1 MTGRPSVPR
10 AEAADPP
17 LHARHDSPAD
27 PLAQRVAALRA
38 GQRAVLGRAITE
50 IENELPTARALHAA
64 LHEHLGHAHVVG
76 ITGPPGAG
84 KSTLI
89 NALVA
94 ELAQRGKRV
103 AVAAVDPSSP
113 VTGGAVLGDRVRMDV
128 GSAENVF
135 IRSLA
140 SRGHGGGLARTTQR
154 VVDVLDAAGFDIVVV
169 ETVGAGQSDVDIASF
184 ADTSIV
190 VCPPGLGDDVQAI
203 KAGILEIADI
213 LVVTKSD
220 TPLAARTERDMKEML
235 HLRARK
241 EGWRVPVVCTSAV
254 AGDGIAR
261 LVDTLA
267 AHAQEAGV
275 GRRIRAASTPAAP
288 LPTDPQEALRAL
300 AARDPFVRHCSI
312 EFAAGGAGH
321 ATVRMRVGREHI
333 NFNGSCHG
341 GAIFTLADTA
351 FGLASNSHGVIAAG
365 IDAHATFQVA
375 VREGDVLVARATEAS
390 RGRKLAVYRVE
401 VTRGPDSV
409 CTFTG
414 TVYVTPHAHAAA
426 LPPSGR

>member
-1 MTGRPSVPR
+1 MPL
-10 AEAADPP
+10 ADADP
-17 LHARHDSPAD
+17 SPRD
-27 PLAQRVAALRA
+27 PLQQRVAALRA
-38 GQRAVLGRAITE
+38 GQRAALGRAITE
-50 IENELPTARALHAA
+50 IENDLPSARTLHDALR
-64 LHEHLGHAHVVG
+64 EHLGRAHVVG

-89 NALVA
+89 NALVT
-94 ELAQRGKRV
+94 ELARRGKRV

-128 GSAENVF
+128 GAADNVF

-140 SRGHGGGLARTTQR
+140 SRGHGGGLGRTTQR
-154 VVDVLDAAGFDIVVV
+154 VVDVLDAAGFDLVIV

-184 ADTSIV
+184 ADTSV
-190 VCPPGLGDDVQAI
+190 VVSPPGLGDDVQAI

-213 LVVTKSD
+213 LVVTKAD
-220 TPLAARTERDMKEML
+220 APNAARTERDLKEML

-254 AGDGIAR
+254 AGDGIAK
-261 LVDTLA
+261 LADMLA

-275 GRRIRAASTPAAP
+275 GRRVRASAASVRVP
-288 LPTDPQEALRAL
+288 LPADPREALRML
-300 AARDPFVRHCSI
+300 AARDPFVRHCGI
-312 EFAAGGAGH
+312 EFVDGDAGH
-321 ATVRMRVGREHI
+321 ATVRMRVGAQHL

-341 GAIFTLADTA
+341 GAIVTLADTA

-375 VREGDVLVARATEAS
+375 VREGDMLVASATEAS
-390 RGRKLAVYRVE
+390 LGRKTAVYRVDVSRTGE
-401 VTRGPDSV
+401 SV

-414 TVYVTPHAHAAA
+414 TVYITARPHAPA
-426 LPPSGR
+426 

>member
-1 MTGRPSVPR
+1 MPR
-10 AEAADPP
+10 AESVPAPV
-17 LHARHDSPAD
+17 ARPDATAGD
-27 PLAQRVAALRA
+27 ALAQRVAALRS
-38 GQRAVLGRAITE
+38 GHRATLGRALTE
-50 IENELPTARALHAA
+50 VENELPSAQGLLAA
-64 LHEHLGHAHVVG
+64 LREHLGHAHVVG

-89 NALVA
+89 NALVT
-94 ELAQRGKRV
+94 ELARRGKRV

-128 GSAENVF
+128 GAAENVF

-140 SRGHGGGLARTTQR
+140 SRGHGGGLARTTR
-154 VVDVLDAAGFDIVVV
+154 DVVDLLDAAGFDVVVV

-235 HLRARK
+235 HLRARR
-241 EGWRVPVVCTSAV
+241 EGWKVPVVCTSAIE
-254 AGDGIAR
+254 GDGVAR
-261 LVDTLA
+261 LADTID
-267 AHAQEAGV
+267 AHGKDAGV
-275 GRRIRAASTPAAP
+275 GRRLRDANAAP
-288 LPTDPQEALRAL
+288 VALPTEPEALLRAL
-300 AARDPFVRHCSI
+300 AARDPFVRHCGI
-312 EFAAGGAGH
+312 EFVDGGPGH
-321 ATVRMRVGREHI
+321 ATVRMRVERKHL

-351 FGLASNSHGVIAAG
+351 FGLASNSQGVIAAG

-375 VREGDVLVARATEAS
+375 VREGDVIVAKASEAS

-401 VTRGPDSV
+401 VMRGNDSV
-409 CTFTG
+409 STFTG
-414 TVYVTPHAHAAA
+414 TVYVTPHAHAPA
-426 LPPSGR
+426 LPGASGRS

>member
-1 MTGRPSVPR
+1 MPRADDIAMTGT
-10 AEAADPP
+10 
-17 LHARHDSPAD
+17 LAD
-27 PLAQRVAALRA
+27 PLAQRVTALRA

-50 IENELPTARALHAA
+50 IENEMPSARALLAA
-64 LHEHLGHAHVVG
+64 LREHLGHAHVVG

-84 KSTLI
+84 KSTLV
-89 NALVA
+89 NALVR
-94 ELAQRGKRV
+94 ELTQRGKRV

-128 GSAENVF
+128 GAADNVF

-154 VVDVLDAAGFDIVVV
+154 VVDVLDAAGFDVVVV

-184 ADTSIV
+184 ADTSLV
-190 VCPPGLGDDVQAI
+190 VSPPGLGDDVQAI

-220 TPLAARTERDMKEML
+220 MPNAARTERDLKEML
-235 HLRARK
+235 HLRARR

-261 LVDTLA
+261 LADVIE
-267 AHAQEAGV
+267 AHAKEAGI
-275 GRRIRAASTPAAP
+275 GRRVRASAGSPRPA
-288 LPTDPQEALRAL
+288 LPADPREALRTL
-300 AARDPFVRHCSI
+300 AARDPFVQHCGI
-312 EFAAGGAGH
+312 EFVDGGAGH
-321 ATVRMRVGREHI
+321 ATVRMRVTREHL
-333 NFNGSCHG
+333 NFNGTCHG

-365 IDAHATFQVA
+365 IDAHATFQTA
-375 VREGDVLVARATEAS
+375 VREGDVLVARATEAN
-390 RGRKLAVYRVE
+390 RGRKTAVYRVD
-401 VTRGPDSV
+401 VRCGTHLVS
-409 CTFTG
+409 TFTG
-414 TVYVTPHAHAAA
+414 TVYVTPHAHA
-426 LPPSGR
+426 

>member
-1 MTGRPSVPR
+1 MPP
-10 AEAADPP
+10 ADADPAP
-17 LHARHDSPAD
+17 RD
-27 PLAQRVAALRA
+27 PLRERVAALRA
-38 GQRAVLGRAITE
+38 GQRAALGRAITE
-50 IENELPTARALHAA
+50 IENELPGARALHGA
-64 LHEHLGHAHVVG
+64 LREHLGHAHVVG

-89 NALVA
+89 NALVT
-94 ELAQRGKRV
+94 ELARRGKRV

-128 GSAENVF
+128 GASENVF

-140 SRGHGGGLARTTQR
+140 SRGQGGGLGRTTR
-154 VVDVLDAAGFDIVVV
+154 HVVDLLDAAGFDVVVV

-184 ADTSIV
+184 ADTSV
-190 VCPPGLGDDVQAI
+190 VVSPPGLGDDVQAI

-220 TPLAARTERDMKEML
+220 TPHAARTERDLKEML

-254 AGDGIAR
+254 AGDGVTR
-261 LVDTLA
+261 LADVLA
-267 AHAQEAGV
+267 EHAGAAGT
-275 GRRIRAASTPAAP
+275 GRRVRPAPPVGPAA
-288 LPTDPQEALRAL
+288 LPGDPRAALRAL
-300 AARDPFVRHCSI
+300 AARDAFVRHCGI
-312 EFAAGGAGH
+312 EFVDGGPGH
-321 ATVRMRVGREHI
+321 ASVRMRVTRDHV
-333 NFNGSCHG
+333 NFNGTCHG
-341 GAIFTLADTA
+341 GAIVTLADTA

-375 VREGDVLVARATEAS
+375 VREGDVLVAHATEAS
-390 RGRKLAVYRVE
+390 LGRKTAVYRVN
-401 VTRGPDSV
+401 VVRGDESV

-414 TVYVTPHAHAAA
+414 TVYVTGRPHDAA
-426 LPPSGR
+426 